1 MKLSWFTL
9 VPSRGKK
16 EILNLEAAHPM
27 NMGVAERK
35 IKIVVFGAYNAGKS
49 SFIRSLD
56 PFSRHIEAENA
67 DGSTTVAMDF
77 GRIRIG
83 DHAVFLFGTPGQERF
98 EFARKV
104 LSRGMDGAIV
114 VVDST
119 RDMDEITLSLFQWL
133 KSRGIPVAVM
143 ANKCDCADALPDQ
156 VKTRAPWFPVHA
168 ISARTGMNV
177 EPSLRAFLAE
187 ILSACAPLP

>member
-1 MKLSWFTL
+1 MDF
-9 VPSRGKK
+9 PSNNKK
-16 EILNLEAAHPM
+16 EILNLVATQLSY
-27 NMGVAERK
+27 MGVAELK

-49 SFIRSLD
+49 SFIRALD

-83 DHAVFLFGTPGQERF
+83 DHSVFLFGTPGQERF

-104 LSRGMDGAIV
+104 LSRGMDGAII

-119 RDMDEITLSLFQWL
+119 RDMDEITMNLFQWL
-133 KSRGIPVAVM
+133 RSRGIPVAVM

-156 VKTRAPWFPVHA
+156 VRAKAPWFPVHT

-177 EPSLRAFLAE
+177 EPSLRAFLRE
-187 ILSACAPLP
+187 ILAAKVPLP

>member
-1 MKLSWFTL
+1 MD
-9 VPSRGKK
+9 VPFSNKK
-16 EILNLEAAHPM
+16 EILNGVATHLSC
-27 NMGVAERK
+27 MGVAERK
-35 IKIVVFGAYNAGKS
+35 VKIVVFGAYNAGKS
-49 SFIRSLD
+49 TFIRALD

-83 DHAVFLFGTPGQERF
+83 DHSVFLFGTPGQERF

-119 RDMDEITLSLFQWL
+119 RDMDEITINLFQWL
-133 KSRGIPVAVM
+133 MSRGIPVAVM

-156 VKTRAPWFPVHA
+156 VKARAPWFPVHA

-177 EPSLRAFLAE
+177 EPSLRAFLKE
-187 ILSACAPLP
+187 ILSARVPLP

>member
-1 MKLSWFTL
+1 
-9 VPSRGKK
+9 
-16 EILNLEAAHPM
+16 
-27 NMGVAERK
+27 MGVAGQK

-49 SFIRSLD
+49 SFIRALD

-77 GRIRIG
+77 GRVRIG
-83 DHAVFLFGTPGQERF
+83 ECSIFLFGTPGQERF

-104 LSRGMDGAIV
+104 LARGMDGAVV

-119 RDMDEITLSLFQWL
+119 RDLDELTLSLFQWL
-133 KSRGIPVAVM
+133 KTRGIPVAVM
-143 ANKCDCADALPDQ
+143 ANKCDCADALPEQ
-156 VKTRAPWFPVHA
+156 VREMVPWFTVHT

-177 EPSLRAFLAE
+177 EPSLRLFLKE
-187 ILSACAPLP
+187 ILSARVPLP

>member
-1 MKLSWFTL
+1 
-9 VPSRGKK
+9 
-16 EILNLEAAHPM
+16 
-27 NMGVAERK
+27 MGVAERR

-56 PFSRHIEAENA
+56 PFSRHIEAENE

-77 GRIRIG
+77 GRVRVGEQNI
-83 DHAVFLFGTPGQERF
+83 FLFGTPGQERF

-104 LSRGMDGAIV
+104 LARGMDGAIV
-114 VVDST
+114 IVDCT
-119 RDMDEITLSLFQWL
+119 RDLDELTLSLFQWL

-143 ANKCDCADALPDQ
+143 ANKCDCPGALPDR
-156 VKTRAPWFPVHA
+156 VKAKAPGFPVHV

-177 EPSLRAFLAE
+177 ELSLRAFLQD
-187 ILSACAPLP
+187 ILSARVPLP

>member
-1 MKLSWFTL
+1 
-9 VPSRGKK
+9 
-16 EILNLEAAHPM
+16 
-27 NMGVAERK
+27 MGVAERK

-56 PFSRHIEAENA
+56 PFSRHIEAENE

-77 GRIRIG
+77 GRVRVADQTI
-83 DHAVFLFGTPGQERF
+83 FLFGTPGQERF

-114 VVDST
+114 IVDST
-119 RDMDEITLSLFQWL
+119 RDLDEITLSLFQWL
-133 KSRGIPVAVM
+133 QSRGIPVAVM
-143 ANKCDCADALPDQ
+143 ANKCDCPGALPDR
-156 VKTRAPWFPVHA
+156 VKAKAPWFPVHV

-177 EPSLRAFLAE
+177 ETSLRAFLQD
-187 ILSACAPLP
+187 ILSARVPLP

>member
-1 MKLSWFTL
+1 
-9 VPSRGKK
+9 
-16 EILNLEAAHPM
+16 
-27 NMGVAERK
+27 MGVAERK

-56 PFSRHIEAENA
+56 PFSRHIEAENE

-77 GRIRIG
+77 GRVRVGEQSI
-83 DHAVFLFGTPGQERF
+83 FLFGTPGQERF

-114 VVDST
+114 IVDCT
-119 RDMDEITLSLFQWL
+119 RDLDEITLSLFQWL
-133 KSRGIPVAVM
+133 GSRGIPVAVM
-143 ANKCDCADALPDQ
+143 ANKCDCPGALPDR
-156 VKTRAPWFPVHA
+156 VKAGVPGFPVHA

-177 EPSLRAFLAE
+177 ETSLRAFLSD
-187 ILSACAPLP
+187 ILATRVPLP

>member
-1 MKLSWFTL
+1 
-9 VPSRGKK
+9 
-16 EILNLEAAHPM
+16 
-27 NMGVAERK
+27 MGVAERK

-56 PFSRHIEAENA
+56 PFSRHIEAENE

-83 DHAVFLFGTPGQERF
+83 DCSIFLFGTPGQDRF
-98 EFARKV
+98 EFARKIV
-104 LSRGMDGAIV
+104 SRGMDGAIV

-119 RDMDEITLSLFQWL
+119 RDLDDMTLGLFKWL
-133 KSRGIPVAVM
+133 RSRGIPVAVM
-143 ANKCDCADALPDQ
+143 ANKCDCADALPEQ
-156 VKTRAPWFPVHA
+156 VRAQAPWFPVHH

-177 EPSLRAFLAE
+177 EPSLRAFLSE
-187 ILSACAPLP
+187 ILSARVPLP

>member
-1 MKLSWFTL
+1 
-9 VPSRGKK
+9 
-16 EILNLEAAHPM
+16 
-27 NMGVAERK
+27 MGVAERK

-49 SFIRSLD
+49 SFIRALD

-77 GRIRIG
+77 GRVRIG
-83 DHAVFLFGTPGQERF
+83 EHSVFLFGTPGQERF
-98 EFARKV
+98 EFARTI

-114 VVDST
+114 IVDST
-119 RDMDEITLSLFQWL
+119 RDPDEITMNLFQWL
-133 KSRGIPVAVM
+133 KSRGFPVAVM

-156 VKTRAPWFPVHA
+156 VKERAPGFPVHT

-177 EPSLRAFLAE
+177 EPSLRAFLKD
-187 ILSACAPLP
+187 ILSARVPIP